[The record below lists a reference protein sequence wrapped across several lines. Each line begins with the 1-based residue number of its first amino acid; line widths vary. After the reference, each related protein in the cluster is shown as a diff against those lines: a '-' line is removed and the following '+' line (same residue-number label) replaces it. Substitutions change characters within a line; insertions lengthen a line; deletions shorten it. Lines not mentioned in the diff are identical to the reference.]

1 MKDKHTMIYVA
12 SEKKDTNELIC
23 RTKTE
28 QNRLGKNYLYQ
39 RGQVGGGGGGG
50 LGVWD
55 WRMHTEVC
63 GMIGQCGPAV

>member
-1 MKDKHTMIYVA
+1 MKDKHNMICVE

-39 RGQVGGGGGGG
+39 RGQVE
-50 LGVWD
+50 GVD
-55 WRMHTEVC
+55 R
-63 GMIGQCGPAV
+63 GFGIGICTL